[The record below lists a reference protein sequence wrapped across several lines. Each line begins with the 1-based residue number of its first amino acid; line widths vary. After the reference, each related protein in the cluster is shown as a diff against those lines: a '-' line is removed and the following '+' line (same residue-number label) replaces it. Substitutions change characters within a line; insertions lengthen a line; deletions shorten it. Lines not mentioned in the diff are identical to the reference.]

1 MQKSKICK
9 IEGIGFILLERSKR
23 AKTINITVKPF
34 RGIRVAV
41 PKGVSFKR
49 AVAFASSQSAWI
61 RKHSTKIVAL
71 EKAHEKQ
78 LKFISAI
85 DKTEARIML
94 SARLFR
100 LAKLHAFIVNKV
112 YIRNQKTRWG
122 SCSAKNNI
130 SLNVKLTRLPQKL
143 SDYVMLHELVHTRI
157 KNHGKNFWGELEK
170 ILDDAKALRSE
181 LKEYDHLLF

>member
-1 MQKSKICK
+1 MQKSKFCK
-9 IEGIGFILLERSKR
+9 IKGIGFILLERSKR

-41 PKGVSFKR
+41 PMGVSFKR

-61 RKHSTKIVAL
+61 RKHSTKTVAL

-78 LKFISAI
+78 LKFISEI
-85 DKTEARIML
+85 DKTEARKML
-94 SARLFR
+94 SERLFK
-100 LAKLHAFIVNKV
+100 LAKLHAFTVNKV

-130 SLNVKLTRLPQKL
+130 SLNVKLSRLPQKL
-143 SDYVMLHELVHTRI
+143 SDYIMLHELVHTRI
-157 KNHGKNFWGELEK
+157 KNHSKNFWQELDR
-170 ILDDAKALRSE
+170 IVNNAKALRSE
-181 LKEYDHLLF
+181 LKEYDYLLF